1 MRLHMTRVTKQWFSV
16 GMAAALCW
24 GAGPSEAGN
33 VGGRG
38 YETGY
43 ENIVRLTGDLYRA
56 LNAQRRQRLLS
67 MPVLLEKMDVPFVAP
82 SEFSDGSNS
91 WRAVFIST
99 GFVDLVN
106 YLSHAKA
113 IDTTQRGFLD
123 QYVSALSAETGVKP
137 LTAVSLQSNAQ
148 HWSFQTMN
156 CQAGTF
162 NQMVGALIAIDMA
175 HHYLGHYDKY
185 ARRLHDS
192 ENRAVPIASVITPA
206 EWREALMK
214 GARNAL
220 DCGLSI
226 EGVIVLYES
235 IEKMPA
241 RPAWTIF
248 FLPKEPAVQVTQL
261 KKDLRR
267 LEKAF
272 FAGSKT
278 GL

>member
-1 MRLHMTRVTKQWFSV
+1 MKMIVKQWCSV
-16 GMAAALCW
+16 GMVAALCW
-24 GAGPSEAGN
+24 SMNRVEAGN
-33 VGGRG
+33 VAGTG

-43 ENIVRLTGDLYRA
+43 ENVVRLTGDLHRA
-56 LNAQRRQRLLS
+56 LKPQYRQRLLS
-67 MPVLLEKMDVPFVAP
+67 LPVLLERVDVPFVQP
-82 SEFSDGSNS
+82 SEFSDGSNN
-91 WRAVFIST
+91 WRVIFISA
-99 GFVDLVN
+99 GFVDLVK

-123 QYVSALSAETGVKP
+123 QYVSGLAGETGARP
-137 LTAVSLQSNAQ
+137 LTAVSLQSDPR
-148 HWSFQTMN
+148 HWTFDTMN
-156 CQAGTF
+156 YQAGTF
-162 NQMVGALIAIDMA
+162 NQMVGGLIAIDMA

-192 ENRAVPIASVITPA
+192 ENHAVAITTVITPT
-206 EWREALMK
+206 EWHEALMK

-226 EGVIVLYES
+226 EGLIVLYES

-241 RPAWTIF
+241 RPPWTAF
-248 FLPKEPAVQVTQL
+248 FLPNDPAIQVTQI

-267 LEKAF
+267 MEKAF
-272 FAGSKT
+272 FAGSKS